1 METLEQQWAVFIETH
16 REIVEKTDR
25 KHNYFTSEAYELT
38 EENINYKSELKEALR
53 QFSSAK
59 VIQDKQSTT
68 GKCTTVKLPKIVI
81 PIFSGKYT
89 EWITFR
95 DLFLSLIHN
104 NDSIDDVQKLHY
116 LKGYLAGEPEQLL
129 RQPITAANDQK
140 CWQTL
145 TKRYDNRRYL
155 SN

>member
-1 METLEQQWAVFIETH
+1 MDTLFNIQIDNKRNKEKSRINYKKSPKERITPSYLETRLETLEQQWAVFIETH

-81 PIFSGKYT
+81 PIFSGK
-89 EWITFR
+89 
-95 DLFLSLIHN
+95 
-104 NDSIDDVQKLHY
+104 
-116 LKGYLAGEPEQLL
+116 
-129 RQPITAANDQK
+129 
-140 CWQTL
+140 
-145 TKRYDNRRYL
+145 
-155 SN
+155 